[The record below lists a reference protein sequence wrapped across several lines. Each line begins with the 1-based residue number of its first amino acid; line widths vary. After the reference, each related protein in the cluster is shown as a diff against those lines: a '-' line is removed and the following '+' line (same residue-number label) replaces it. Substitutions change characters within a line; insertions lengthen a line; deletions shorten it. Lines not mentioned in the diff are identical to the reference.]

1 MNYLSTKRFNTVFTD
16 SSLVADSFYW
26 ASILNQQ
33 HFLVFFS
40 AVAAALLSL
49 SNLLRPD
56 VSFENFPGFLLAF

>member
-1 MNYLSTKRFNTVFTD
+1 MNYLSTKRFKIVFTD
-16 SSLVADSFYW
+16 FSPVADNFYW

-40 AVAAALLSL
+40 AVAATLLSL

-56 VSFENFPGFLLAF
+56 VSF